1 MPVRTQTVAV
11 DPQADRTP
19 DQLADDVHRHMTE
32 LIADRDVI
40 SATAIPVAADGGR
53 TTDVLLTVV
62 WREP

>member
-11 DPQADRTP
+11 DPQPDRTP
-19 DQLADDVHRHMTE
+19 DLLADDIHQHMTK

-40 SATAIPVAADGGR
+40 SATAIPVATDGGR
-53 TTDVLLTVV
+53 TIDVLLTVV